1 MRIALLGTGFG
12 QAHAAVYA
20 ARTDVEV
27 VIFGRHPD
35 KAAEV
40 AGQFGFAAC
49 TDIDKAFEDDSFD
62 LVDICLPVALH
73 ADYVLRALQAGM
85 HALVELPL
93 ADNLADAQRVVEAAE
108 RSDRQVFVDMFERF
122 IPANR
127 ALLDAVRD
135 GTYGRLEQLTLWNLT
150 AHLWPGASLGLR
162 ALPLE
167 AMHSDMD
174 IITRTL
180 GLPHTVEVTALARD
194 SDSASIEATLR
205 FDGAFAR
212 DSVSSLMPMSW
223 GARGGY
229 TATFTHGVLE
239 SASTMGFDGKPTG
252 AVTAYTA
259 DGARQLPLPTADQYT
274 AMIDHVLAVLR
285 GDADNQI
292 TPASTLDALKLTLD
306 IDQRVN
312 GHSA

>member
-1 MRIALLGTGFG
+1 MKIALLGTGFG

-20 ARTDVEV
+20 ARNDVEV
-27 VIFGRHPD
+27 VMFGRNPD
-35 KAAEV
+35 KTVEV
-40 AGQFGFAAC
+40 AGRFGFASS
-49 TDIDKAFEDDSFD
+49 TDVDAAFDDESFELID
-62 LVDICLPVALH
+62 VCLPNALH
-73 ADYVLRALQAGM
+73 ADYALRALQAGK

-93 ADNLADAQRVVEAAE
+93 ADNLTDAQRVVQAAE
-108 RSDRQVFVDMFERF
+108 RSDNHVFVDMFERF
-122 IPANR
+122 IPANQ
-127 ALLDAVRD
+127 ALVDAVRD

-150 AHLWPGASLGLR
+150 AHLWPGASLGLTV
-162 ALPLE
+162 LPLE

-180 GLPHTVEVTALARD
+180 GLPHDVRVSAVARD
-194 SDSASIEATLR
+194 DDSGSIEATMT

-229 TATFTHGVLE
+229 TATFDHGVLE
-239 SASTMGFDGKPTG
+239 STSTMGFDGKPTG

-259 DGARQLPLPTADQYT
+259 DGAHELTLPPADQYT

-285 GDADNQI
+285 GEADNQI
-292 TPASTLDALKLTLD
+292 TPASTLDALTLTLD
-306 IDQRVN
+306 IDHQVN
-312 GHSA
+312 GTH